1 PPGSLRLHLPGLQPV
16 PVADRPATGDDGAE
30 VPGPV
35 VRSRQEARR
44 PGAGGGRPGPSPA
57 PAPGRPV
64 RRREAARRHRPRP
77 GQGPADP
84 VRRRT
89 DLGAGR
95 RERPGGHPP
104 AAPRRHRTRRRRHL
118 RDARPAPGSLGRPG
132 HPHRRRRDH
141 RRSAPHP
148 QSRSHPGVALTPIPL
163 RTPMPAFLKN
173 KWLWIGLALLVA
185 VVIGLSLMQKAGA
198 AKKAELAEAAEK
210 TVESPYSAIANGKI
224 DIEGGII
231 QIAARR
237 GGVVRDVL
245 VQEGDLVK
253 AGQILARQEDDEPR
267 LSLQTATADLAQAES
282 QLRMIN
288 VDIATAQREHDRLQ
302 KLVATNF
309 VAAQRMD
316 QARDAIAQAQARL
329 ASQQAA
335 VQTARAR
342 RDQAAYNVELTV
354 IRSPAD
360 GRIVRRYAN
369 PGAGASTLN
378 VSNMFDLEPAAPR
391 IARAEIVEAD
401 IPNVSVD
408 QAVEI
413 TP

>member
-1 PPGSLRLHLPGLQPV
+1 
-16 PVADRPATGDDGAE
+16 
-30 VPGPV
+30 
-35 VRSRQEARR
+35 
-44 PGAGGGRPGPSPA
+44 
-57 PAPGRPV
+57 
-64 RRREAARRHRPRP
+64 
-77 GQGPADP
+77 
-84 VRRRT
+84 
-89 DLGAGR
+89 
-95 RERPGGHPP
+95 
-104 AAPRRHRTRRRRHL
+104 
-118 RDARPAPGSLGRPG
+118 
-132 HPHRRRRDH
+132 
-141 RRSAPHP
+141 
-148 QSRSHPGVALTPIPL
+148 
-163 RTPMPAFLKN
+163 
-173 KWLWIGLALLVA
+173 
-185 VVIGLSLMQKAGA
+185 
-198 AKKAELAEAAEK
+198 
-210 TVESPYSAIANGKI
+210 
-224 DIEGGII
+224 
-231 QIAARR
+231 
-237 GGVVRDVL
+237 
-245 VQEGDLVK
+245 
-253 AGQILARQEDDEPR
+253 DEPR
-267 LSLQTATADLAQAES
+267 LSLQTAAADLAQAES
-282 QLRMIN
+282 QLRLIN
-288 VDIATAQREHDRLQ
+288 VDIAAAQREYDRLS

-413 TP
+413 TPEGDPSKVYVGKVLRRAAVFGARKLASDDPSQRTDERVVEVVVAVDEAPLLIGQRVLVKFMKPGETAGAKRDNASTGVPATRAMKAPARA

>member
-1 PPGSLRLHLPGLQPV
+1 
-16 PVADRPATGDDGAE
+16 
-30 VPGPV
+30 
-35 VRSRQEARR
+35 
-44 PGAGGGRPGPSPA
+44 
-57 PAPGRPV
+57 
-64 RRREAARRHRPRP
+64 
-77 GQGPADP
+77 
-84 VRRRT
+84 
-89 DLGAGR
+89 
-95 RERPGGHPP
+95 
-104 AAPRRHRTRRRRHL
+104 
-118 RDARPAPGSLGRPG
+118 
-132 HPHRRRRDH
+132 
-141 RRSAPHP
+141 
-148 QSRSHPGVALTPIPL
+148 
-163 RTPMPAFLKN
+163 MPAFLKN
-173 KWLWIGLALLVA
+173 KWLWIGLALVIA
-185 VVIGLSLMQKAGA
+185 IVIGLSLMQKAGA
-198 AKKAELAEAAEK
+198 AKKAELAQAADK
-210 TVESPYSAIANGKI
+210 KVESPYSAIANGKI

-267 LSLQTATADLAQAES
+267 LSLQTAAADLAQAES

-413 TP
+413 TPEGDPTKVYVGKVLRRAAVFGARKLASDDPSQRTDERVVEVVVAVDEAPLLIGQRVLVKFMKPGETAGAKRDDASTGVPATRAMKAPARA